1 MRRITNGTNATR
13 TNTATRSLR
22 ASLAVAASIG
32 MLLAGTAIPSVSYAD
47 DVDDAQ
53 AAYDAAI
60 AEYEGYQQQAD
71 EVQTRLDELNETL
84 PKARENAADAMRSM
98 YLRNKTNESLDLIS
112 SIMSSDS
119 LDEAITML
127 QYDFHLT
134 SASQSKIDDLQ
145 KLLDE
150 QTAAKSELDAKLE
163 EAQEAVDKAQDALTS
178 AKEAK
183 EAAKRAAATSRS
195 SGTTSSGGAA
205 AAGMEEVDWSVDEET
220 FVSKWAPRIDAYLAG
235 YALEGNGENF
245 ARAAYQYGVDPRWSP
260 AISCVE
266 STKGNFCFKN
276 CNAWGWGGVAWSNW
290 SEAIYD
296 HVAGLAAGYGSF
308 PTQKNSAKYC
318 PPHSFRWYTRCLEE
332 MAKI

>member
-22 ASLAVAASIG
+22 TSLAVAAGIG
-32 MLLAGTAIPSVSYAD
+32 MLLAGTAMPSVSYAD

-71 EVQTRLDELNETL
+71 EVQARLDELNETL

-119 LDEAITML
+119 LDEVITML

-145 KLLDE
+145 KQLDE

-163 EAQEAVDKAQDALTS
+163 EAQAAVDKAQHALNS

-183 EAAKRAAATSRS
+183 EASERAAATARANGS
-195 SGTTSSGGAA
+195 
-205 AAGMEEVDWSVDEET
+205 AGSNIDYGNLEPVDWSVDEET
-220 FVSKWAPRIDAYLAG
+220 FVNEWAPRINAYMSG
-235 YALEGNGENF
+235 WPLEGYGEDF

-266 STKGNFCFKN
+266 SSRGSLCFRQ
-276 CNAWGWGGVAWSNW
+276 CNGWGWNNSSWSNW
-290 SEAIYD
+290 SEAIYA
-296 HVAGLAAGYGSF
+296 HVSGLAAGYGSF
-308 PTQKNSAKYC
+308 PTVRAAKRYC
-318 PPHSFRWYTRCLEE
+318 PPSFSSWLSKCLRE
-332 MAKI
+332 MAKM

>member
-13 TNTATRSLR
+13 TNTATSSLR

-32 MLLAGTAIPSVSYAD
+32 VLLAGTAMPSVSYAD

-71 EVQTRLDELNETL
+71 EVQARLDELNETL

-98 YLRNKTNESLDLIS
+98 YLRNKANESLDLIS

-145 KLLDE
+145 KQLDE
-150 QTAAKSELDAKLE
+150 QTAAKSELNAKLE
-163 EAQEAVDKAQDALTS
+163 EAQGAVDKAQDALTS

-220 FVSKWAPRIDAYLAG
+220 FVNKWAPRIDAYLAG
-235 YALEGNGENF
+235 WPLAGQGETF
-245 ARAAYQYGVDPRWSP
+245 ARAAYKYGVDPRWSP

-266 STKGNFCFKN
+266 SSKGSALFRAYNPF
-276 CNAWGWGGVAWSNW
+276 GWGSKGFSSWE
-290 SEAIYD
+290 EAINT
-296 HVAGLAAGYGSF
+296 HIAGLAAGYGSF
-308 PTQKNSAKYC
+308 PTPANSSKYC
-318 PPHSFRWYTRCLEE
+318 PPNAGHWYSRCLSE

>member
-32 MLLAGTAIPSVSYAD
+32 MLLAGAAMPSVSYAD

-71 EVQTRLDELNETL
+71 EVQARLDELNETL

-127 QYDFHLT
+127 QYDFHLA

-145 KLLDE
+145 KQLDE
-150 QTAAKSELDAKLE
+150 QTAAKSELDARLE
-163 EAQEAVDKAQDALTS
+163 KAQGAVDKAQDALTS

-220 FVSKWAPRIDAYLAG
+220 FVNKWGSRIDAYLAG
-235 YALEGNGENF
+235 SPLSGQGNTF
-245 ARAAYQYGVDPRWSP
+245 AKASYKYGVDPRWSP

-266 STKGNFCFKN
+266 SSKAVYCFKPFN
-276 CNAWGWGGVAWSNW
+276 CWGWGSVSWSNW
-290 SEAIYD
+290 SDAIYD

-308 PTQKNSAKYC
+308 PTIQNSRKYC
-318 PPHSFRWYTRCLEE
+318 PPNANHWLSRCLSE
-332 MAKI
+332 MSKI